1 MFRTLASI
9 PLIFILSLPLLAQDE
24 SLQGIWEGS
33 LVDEEGNLATTR
45 LTFQADGGFL
55 LEQVISLGEGFTS
68 AVEASQVAIEEITA
82 EGSGTYQVDGDKLQ
96 IEITEFEMLVD
107 GRDFVEVLTEIALAL
122 ASIAA
127 GLLGI
132 SEEDYPAFEMQ
143 FVEEFLA
150 GIDEQQ
156 FVSGFTDEVTYAI
169 EGETLYITSQTE
181 EGGEETTEYQ
191 RVGDATNV
199 RQTSWGDLKSSIGT
213 F

>member
-1 MFRTLASI
+1 MSRTFASI
-9 PLIFILSLPLLAQDE
+9 PLVFLLSLPLLAQHE

-33 LVDEEGNLATTR
+33 LVDEEGNLATTH

-55 LEQVISLGEGFTS
+55 LEQVITLGEGFTS

-82 EGSGTYQVDGDKLQ
+82 EASGTYQVDGDK
-96 IEITEFEMLVD
+96 IKTEITEFEMLID

-127 GLLGI
+127 GLLGV

-143 FVEEFLA
+143 FVEEFLG

-156 FVSGFTDEVTYAI
+156 FLGPLTDEVTYAI
-169 EGETLYITSQTE
+169 DGDTLYITSLTE
-181 EGGEETTEYQ
+181 EGVEETTEFQ
-191 RVGDATNV
+191 RVGDVTNV
-199 RQTSWGDLKSSIGT
+199 RQTSWGGLKSSLGE